1 MLSTHLCLNGCEA
14 EKADGPVAMNTVATK
29 IFFIFVW
36 SECFIKNNIRC

>member
-1 MLSTHLCLNGCEA
+1 MLSTHLWLNGCEA

-29 IFFIFVW
+29 KFVW